1 MAWELYLSEFYKPI
15 AEASPHAG
23 HVALARLEKEMFGD
37 RCTVVTMNVDGLH
50 SAAGSSQVLEVH
62 GTVNRVL
69 CRCVIA
75 PPYLSLP
82 WGTKVSTH
90 EHRSLDS
97 RTSHVHTTRQRAPR
111 CGCAG
116 KGCSVPESAPMP

>member
-1 MAWELYLSEFYKPI
+1 MAWQLYLSEFYKPI

-69 CRCVIA
+69 CRCRHCTTLPPSLAA
-75 PPYLSLP
+75 PKTRPTNISCAHDP
-82 WGTKVSTH
+82 AEST
-90 EHRSLDS
+90 EGL
-97 RTSHVHTTRQRAPR
+97 TCRAWI
-111 CGCAG
+111 
-116 KGCSVPESAPMP
+116 

>member
-1 MAWELYLSEFYKPI
+1 MRLTCSTTGMAWQLYLSEFYKPI

-75 PPYLSLP
+75 PPYLPPLR
-82 WGTKVSTH
+82 H
-90 EHRSLDS
+90 QRLDP
-97 RTSHVHTTRQRAPR
+97 RTSHVHTTRQRAR
-111 CGCAG
+111 RG
-116 KGCSVPESAPMP
+116 